1 MPWKSKGLQNSN
13 KEMETNI
20 MVLYFYEKCLLK
32 EFSIL
37 FSSEMDLNLS
47 LSLTLISIWFS
58 LVKSYF

>member
-13 KEMETNI
+13 KVMETNI